1 MATLTVDLQEGFEGD
16 PVEVIV
22 DGEPRWR
29 DEQVTTNV
37 AVSLAASVPLE
48 VPDGPADVRVA
59 LPARGLE
66 ARLAVDAAGE
76 VHLAAN
82 VAAGQLRLE
91 RLAERPYYL

>member
-1 MATLTVDLQEGFEGD
+1 MATLTVDLQEGFDGD
-16 PVEVIV
+16 AVEVFV
-22 DGEPRWR
+22 DGERRWR
-29 DEQVTTNV
+29 EEAVTTNV

-59 LPARGLE
+59 VPGRGLE
-66 ARLAVDAAGE
+66 AQLAVEGVGE

-82 VAAGQLRLE
+82 VADDGLRLE